1 MAVVLVVNDDPDM
14 LDLYAAV
21 LEDMGHHAVVR
32 VEADPEPDTVLEAGA
47 DAVVIDLQAEA
58 DPVAGMR
65 AIEVLRSSPAT
76 QAIPIILATAASP
89 REMQPIAGR
98 LEELRVPVLRKPF
111 GVDRFQNLIGR
122 LLPGRHPQPGDGN

>member
-1 MAVVLVVNDDPDM
+1 MAVVLVVNDDPVM

-21 LEDMGHHAVVR
+21 LNDMGHHPVLR
-32 VEADPEPDTVLEAGA
+32 VEPDPEPDTVLEARA
-47 DAVVIDLQAEA
+47 DALVIDLQAEA
-58 DPVAGMR
+58 DPMAGMR
-65 AIEVLRSSPAT
+65 AIEILRSSPAT

-111 GVDRFQNLIGR
+111 GIDTFQDVLGR
-122 LLPGRHPQPGDGN
+122 VLPFE